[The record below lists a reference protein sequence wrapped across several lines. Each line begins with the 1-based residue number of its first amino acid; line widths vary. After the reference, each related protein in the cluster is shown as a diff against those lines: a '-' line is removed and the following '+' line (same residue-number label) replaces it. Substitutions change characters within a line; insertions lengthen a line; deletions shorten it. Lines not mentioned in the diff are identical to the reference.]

1 MILRRLGNKSKLA
14 KQIQRYFPTHQL
26 YIELFFG
33 AGGMFFNKPKA
44 QYNILNDIDSEVIN
58 LYNVILNQRNEFQEL
73 FEITPYSYD
82 LLQYWKTNKES
93 DPVKR
98 AVRFICL
105 SNYGY
110 LGQPM
115 TIKFSTA
122 NSKQI
127 AINNIKTTYDFLK
140 DCSLQF
146 MNFDFRKALKS
157 ISFRRETSVKTTFIY
172 CDPPY
177 LHTRN
182 NYNNSFTEQDFVELL
197 DLLQEKKDWKFA
209 VSEFDNPFVI
219 EQAKQRNLN
228 VYIIG
233 ERRNLNNNRRTEI
246 LITNYDAENQIN
258 FETI

>member
-1 MILRRLGNKSKLA
+1 MHR
-14 KQIQRYFPTHQL
+14 T

-33 AGGMFFNKPKA
+33 AGGIFFNKPKA
-44 QYNILNDIDSEVIN
+44 QYNILNDIDGEVIN
-58 LYNVILNQRNEFQEL
+58 LYNVIINNRDEFQEL
-73 FEITPYSYD
+73 FEITPLSLD
-82 LLQYWKTNKES
+82 LWNYWKTNHES

-98 AVRFICL
+98 AVRFIYL
-105 SNYGY
+105 SNYGH
-110 LGQPM
+110 LGQSAIM
-115 TIKFSTA
+115 HFATG

-157 ISFRRETSVKTTFIY
+157 IAFRRETSVKTTFIY

-177 LHTRN
+177 LNTSN

-197 DLLQEKKDWKFA
+197 DLLQEKNWKFA
-209 VSEFDNPFVI
+209 ISEFDNPFVI